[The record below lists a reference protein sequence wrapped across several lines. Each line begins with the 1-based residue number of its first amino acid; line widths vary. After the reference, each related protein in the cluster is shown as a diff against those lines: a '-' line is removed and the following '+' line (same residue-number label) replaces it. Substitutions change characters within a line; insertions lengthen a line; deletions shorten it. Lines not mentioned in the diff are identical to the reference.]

1 MFKTILV
8 PSGGAVT
15 DTPVYETALAIAR
28 ISGAHLVFLHVR
40 TDIRDVIASMAA
52 GDLGGGSVTGG
63 MVDDMEADAGNVEAA
78 AKSFV
83 EAFCARE
90 QIPMSGA
97 PLASHGVTAE
107 WQTQIGRLSD
117 CVASLARTTDLTVVG
132 RSPSNAGVGAEVLEA
147 GMMTTGRPVLIAS
160 SAGPGALGKTVV
172 IAWRDTQEAGRAV
185 AAAIPFIESA
195 ERVIIVSVN
204 ASAGEMDEA
213 CERLRK
219 MLSWHNPNVT
229 TTILA
234 PQKDSASDIVL
245 AEAVKLGAGLL
256 VMGGYGH
263 NPLRE
268 AIFGGFT
275 QHVVSSADIPVLMI
289 H

>member
-15 DTPVYETALAIAR
+15 DTPVYETALAIAQ
-28 ISGAHLVFLHVR
+28 ISGAHLVFLHVQ

-63 MVDDMEADAGNVEAA
+63 MVDDMEADASNAEAA
-78 AKSFV
+78 AKSVV

-90 QIPMSGA
+90 QIAMSDA
-97 PLASHGVTAE
+97 PSTTSVTAE

-147 GMMTTGRPVLIAS
+147 GMMTTGRPVLIAA
-160 SAGPGALGKTVV
+160 SAGSGALGKTVV
-172 IAWRDTQEAGRAV
+172 IAWKDTQEAGRAV
-185 AAAIPFIESA
+185 AAAMPFIEAA

-204 ASAGEMDEA
+204 GSAGEMNES

-229 TTILA
+229 TNILG
-234 PQKDSASDIVL
+234 PHNDSASDILL
-245 AEAVKLGAGLL
+245 AEAIKLGAGLL

>member
-15 DTPVYETALAIAR
+15 DLPVYETALAIAR
-28 ISGAHLVFLHVR
+28 VANAHLVFLHVQ

-63 MVDDMEADAGNVEAA
+63 MVDDMEADASNAEAA
-78 AKSFV
+78 AKSVV

-90 QIPMSGA
+90 QIAMSDA
-97 PLASHGVTAE
+97 PSTTGVTAE
-107 WQTQIGRLSD
+107 WQTQTGRLSD

-172 IAWRDTQEAGRAV
+172 IAWKDTQEAGRAV
-185 AAAIPFIESA
+185 AAAIPFIKSA

-204 ASAGEMDEA
+204 GSAGEMDGS

-229 TTILA
+229 TNILG
-234 PQKDSASDIVL
+234 PQNDSASDILL
-245 AEAVKLGAGLL
+245 AEAIKLGAGLL

>member
-15 DTPVYETALAIAR
+15 DLPVYETALAIAR
-28 ISGAHLVFLHVR
+28 RSDAHLVFLHVQ

-63 MVDDMEADAGNVEAA
+63 MVDEMEADAANTEAA
-78 AKSFV
+78 AKSVV

-90 QIPMSGA
+90 QIAMSNV
-97 PLASHGVTAE
+97 PSTTGVTAE
-107 WQTQIGRLSD
+107 WQTQIGRLTD
-117 CVASLARTTDLTVVG
+117 CVASLARMTDLTVVG
-132 RSPSNAGVGAEVLEA
+132 RSPSSAGVGAEVVEA
-147 GMMTTGRPVLIAS
+147 AMMTTGRPVLIAA
-160 SAGPGALGKTVV
+160 SAGLGAFGKTVV
-172 IAWRDTQEAGRAV
+172 IAWKDTQEAGRAV
-185 AAAIPFIESA
+185 AAAMPFIEAA
-195 ERVIIVSVN
+195 ERVIIASVN
-204 ASAGEMDEA
+204 ESAGEMDDS

-219 MLSWHNPNVT
+219 MLSWHNANVT
-229 TTILA
+229 TTILE
-234 PQKDSASDIVL
+234 PQNDSASDVLL
-245 AEAVKLGAGLL
+245 AEAIKLGAGLL

-275 QHVVSSADIPVLMI
+275 QQVVSSADIPVLMI

>member
-15 DTPVYETALAIAR
+15 DLPVYETALAIAR
-28 ISGAHLVFLHVR
+28 RSDAHLVFLHVQ

-63 MVDDMEADAGNVEAA
+63 MVDEMEADAANTEAA
-78 AKSFV
+78 AKSVV

-90 QIPMSGA
+90 QIAMSNV
-97 PLASHGVTAE
+97 PSTTGVTAE

-117 CVASLARTTDLTVVG
+117 CVASLARMTDLTVVG
-132 RSPSNAGVGAEVLEA
+132 RSPSSAGVGAEVVEA
-147 GMMTTGRPVLIAS
+147 AMMTTGRPVLIAA
-160 SAGPGALGKTVV
+160 SAGLGAFGKTVV
-172 IAWRDTQEAGRAV
+172 IAWKDTQEAGRAV
-185 AAAIPFIESA
+185 AAAMPFIEAA
-195 ERVIIVSVN
+195 ERVIIASVN
-204 ASAGEMDEA
+204 ESAGEMDDS

-219 MLSWHNPNVT
+219 MLSWHNANVT
-229 TTILA
+229 TTILE
-234 PQKDSASDIVL
+234 PQNDSASDVLL
-245 AEAVKLGAGLL
+245 AEAIKLGAGLL

-275 QHVVSSADIPVLMI
+275 QQVVSSADIPVLMI

>member
-15 DTPVYETALAIAR
+15 DLPVYETALAIAR
-28 ISGAHLVFLHVR
+28 ICDAHLVFLHVQ

-63 MVDDMEADAGNVEAA
+63 MVDEMEADAANTEAA
-78 AKSFV
+78 AKSVV

-90 QIPMSGA
+90 QIAMSNV
-97 PLASHGVTAE
+97 PSTTGVTAE
-107 WQTQIGRLSD
+107 WQTQIGRLTD
-117 CVASLARTTDLTVVG
+117 CVASLARMTDLTVVG
-132 RSPSNAGVGAEVLEA
+132 RSPSSAGVGAEVVEA
-147 GMMTTGRPVLIAS
+147 AMMTTGRPVLIAA
-160 SAGPGALGKTVV
+160 SAGLGAFGKTVV
-172 IAWRDTQEAGRAV
+172 IAWKDTQEAGRAV
-185 AAAIPFIESA
+185 AAAMPFIEAA
-195 ERVIIVSVN
+195 ERVIIASVN
-204 ASAGEMDEA
+204 GSAGEMDDS

-219 MLSWHNPNVT
+219 MLSWHNASVT
-229 TTILA
+229 TTILG
-234 PQKDSASDIVL
+234 PQNDSASDVLL
-245 AEAVKLGAGLL
+245 AEAIKLGAGLL

-275 QHVVSSADIPVLMI
+275 QQVVSSADIPVLMI

>member
-15 DTPVYETALAIAR
+15 DLPVYETALAIAR
-28 ISGAHLVFLHVR
+28 ISDAHLVFLHVQ

-63 MVDDMEADAGNVEAA
+63 MVDEMEADAANTEAA
-78 AKSFV
+78 AKSVV

-90 QIPMSGA
+90 QIAMSNV
-97 PLASHGVTAE
+97 PSTTGVTAE
-107 WQTQIGRLSD
+107 WQTQIGRLTD
-117 CVASLARTTDLTVVG
+117 CVASLARMTDLTVVG
-132 RSPSNAGVGAEVLEA
+132 RSPSSAGVGAEVVEA
-147 GMMTTGRPVLIAS
+147 AMMTTGRPVLIAA
-160 SAGPGALGKTVV
+160 SAGLGAFGKTVV
-172 IAWRDTQEAGRAV
+172 IAWKDTQEAGRAV
-185 AAAIPFIESA
+185 AAAMPFIEAA
-195 ERVIIVSVN
+195 ERVIIASVN
-204 ASAGEMDEA
+204 ESAGEMDDS

-219 MLSWHNPNVT
+219 MLSWHNANVT
-229 TTILA
+229 TTILE
-234 PQKDSASDIVL
+234 PQNDSASDVLL
-245 AEAVKLGAGLL
+245 AEAIKLGAGLL

-275 QHVVSSADIPVLMI
+275 QQVVSSADIPVLMI